1 VSKSIYSLEDLL
13 TLMARLREPD
23 YGCPWD
29 LAQSYK
35 TITSSTLEEAYEVV
49 DAIEQDDPK
58 QLKEELGDL
67 LFQIIFYSH
76 LGKEEEKFDFHDV
89 VSSLTE
95 KLLRRHP
102 HVFPDGTLD
111 SRIDLNSAFRSSDD
125 KPQNG
130 VQPNIK
136 KVWEKTKAE
145 ERQSK
150 GHNSLM
156 DDIPLALPGTV
167 RAIKLQKRAA
177 SVNFDWSNIQ
187 DVYDKVQEEIAEL
200 REAGVAFQGSNKH
213 VYTPADDNY
222 VQNQAES
229 SEDAVEE
236 ELGDL
241 LFTVI
246 SLSRHLKVDS
256 ETALR
261 RANSKFESRFRYIE
275 MLASQQ
281 SKELAVLSEDVL
293 EEWWQIAKKETK
305 NI

>member
-1 VSKSIYSLEDLL
+1 
-13 TLMARLREPD
+13 
-23 YGCPWD
+23 
-29 LAQSYK
+29 
-35 TITSSTLEEAYEVV
+35 
-49 DAIEQDDPK
+49 
-58 QLKEELGDL
+58 
-67 LFQIIFYSH
+67 
-76 LGKEEEKFDFHDV
+76 
-89 VSSLTE
+89 
-95 KLLRRHP
+95 
-102 HVFPDGTLD
+102 
-111 SRIDLNSAFRSSDD
+111 
-125 KPQNG
+125 
-130 VQPNIK
+130 
-136 KVWEKTKAE
+136 
-145 ERQSK
+145 
-150 GHNSLM
+150 M